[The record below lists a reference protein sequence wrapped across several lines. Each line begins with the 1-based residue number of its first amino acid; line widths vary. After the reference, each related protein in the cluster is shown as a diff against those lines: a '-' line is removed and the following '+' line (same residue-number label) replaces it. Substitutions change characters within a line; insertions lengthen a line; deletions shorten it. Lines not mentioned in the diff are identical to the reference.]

1 MNWQQVRERYPHQ
14 WVLVE
19 AIEDHAENELR
30 YVDRITVVDAFTEVS
45 DALGA
50 RKELR
55 GRAPMRDYFVF
66 HTDKEKL
73 AMKERYWL
81 GVRTVR

>member
-1 MNWQQVRERYPHQ
+1 M
-14 WVLVE
+14 
-19 AIEDHAENELR
+19 
-30 YVDRITVVDAFTEVS
+30 S

-50 RKELR
+50 CKELR